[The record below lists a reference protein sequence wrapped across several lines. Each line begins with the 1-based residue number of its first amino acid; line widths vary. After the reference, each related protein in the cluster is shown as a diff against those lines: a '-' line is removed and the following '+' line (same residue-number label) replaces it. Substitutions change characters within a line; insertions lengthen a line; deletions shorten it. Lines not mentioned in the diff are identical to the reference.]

1 MRGAFRRTTIIPHLH
16 HVYRNLDDGVHS
28 EGLPVRISGKTLMA
42 SADPSI
48 HPLVAAFDIEGG
60 STTCRAIERFAAKK
74 RCVSP
79 GGSDCRSGLCA
90 DPGAAW
96 IFARAHDGD
105 ADAAFRPH
113 DRGRYAEQ
121 SGAVTSRHVCRP
133 HRAWLRG
140 TSVTPAGMDLSALV
154 MSASTLFVHQHHLL
168 DVATGLGLA
177 AAVRRVFPLDEAPA
191 RNGI

>member
-1 MRGAFRRTTIIPHLH
+1 M
-16 HVYRNLDDGVHS
+16 
-28 EGLPVRISGKTLMA
+28 RISGKTLMA

-96 IFARAHDGD
+96 IFARAHEGMLTPLFDLMTAVD
-105 ADAAFRPH
+105 TPNNLVPSLHVTFAALILLGCAERASRPL
-113 DRGRYAEQ
+113 
-121 SGAVTSRHVCRP
+121 
-133 HRAWLRG
+133 AWIYRLWL
-140 TSVTPAGMDLSALV
+140 AV

>member
-1 MRGAFRRTTIIPHLH
+1 
-16 HVYRNLDDGVHS
+16 
-28 EGLPVRISGKTLMA
+28 VRISGKTLMA

-96 IFARAHDGD
+96 IFARAHEGMLTPLFDLMTAVD
-105 ADAAFRPH
+105 TPNNLVPSLHVTFAALILLGCAERASRPL
-113 DRGRYAEQ
+113 
-121 SGAVTSRHVCRP
+121 
-133 HRAWLRG
+133 AWIYRLW
-140 TSVTPAGMDLSALV
+140 
-154 MSASTLFVHQHHLL
+154 
-168 DVATGLGLA
+168 
-177 AAVRRVFPLDEAPA
+177 
-191 RNGI
+191 